1 MAESVGFV
9 SLGCAKNLVN
19 TEQMI
24 FLLREAGYSISEV
37 PDQVDLAVI
46 NTCGFIEAA
55 KSEAIEQIL
64 LAAQSKAEGRV
75 GKLLVTGCLSQRYRD
90 EIMEEIPEIDG
101 VLGAPG
107 RAGLHVR
114 RYRRALGGAGT
125 GADYA
130 ALVRLS
136 AHCRGV

>member
-90 EIMEEIPEIDG
+90 EISS
-101 VLGAPG
+101 
-107 RAGLHVR
+107 R
-114 RYRRALGGAGT
+114 RRT
-125 GADYA
+125 GCSEGNG
-130 ALVRLS
+130 S
-136 AHCRGV
+136 ACSAILTRPWRSRNGC